1 MRILFDQ
8 GTPAPLRRHLHPHT
22 VDTTAER
29 DWSTVT
35 NGDLLKL
42 AEEDGYEVFVTT
54 DQNLRYQQNL
64 TGRRLGIVV
73 LMGTSWPRIQQH
85 ISDIL
90 AAIVQVVGG
99 GYQEVIIQRL

>member
-8 GTPAPLRRHLHPHT
+8 GTLAPLRRHLHPSA
-22 VDTTAER
+22 VDTTGELGWA
-29 DWSTVT
+29 TVT

-42 AEEDGYEVFVTT
+42 AEDNGYDVFVTT

-73 LMGTSWPRIQQH
+73 LMSTSWPRFQQR
-85 ISDIL
+85 IPEIL
-90 AAIVQVVGG
+90 AAISTAQGG
-99 GYQEVIIQRL
+99 GFEEVII